1 MGKSRKSEWT
11 GQKFLPWV
19 IGRFWGGFPGTLRAW
34 KIYIFF
40 FRLHSY
46 QDEQILLSL
55 VLQFANIRLHLGC
68 EVDRK
73 RKLRSSAFREAR
85 EDWMF
90 CSPLSLWEKRRPFP
104 PSLHISP
111 WQPVFHLRRDHV
123 YLMTPI
129 KLSHI
134 LSKWYL
140 SNTYNHFPKISFPI
154 PHTSR
159 KQKEKKPSF

>member
-1 MGKSRKSEWT
+1 MDWTKVFALSYRKILRGISRHFEGLKN
-11 GQKFLPWV
+11 LH
-19 IGRFWGGFPGTLRAW
+19 
-34 KIYIFF
+34 FF
-40 FRLHSY
+40 FIRLHSY

-134 LSKWYL
+134 LSK
-140 SNTYNHFPKISFPI
+140 
-154 PHTSR
+154 
-159 KQKEKKPSF
+159 